1 MSTAEA
7 MPSAEELKLC
17 CASAYQRDA
26 VALILGDSYH
36 PGGLDLTRRL
46 ARSLGLRPGDRVLDV
61 ASGPGTT
68 AFLLAS
74 EFGVEVDGVDLGD
87 ITVAKAN
94 ATAASGVIVGRV
106 RFHLGDAERIPLP
119 DGSVDAVVCE
129 CAFCTFPDKQTAA
142 AEMARVLK
150 PGGRV
155 GITDVALE
163 LTRLDAEL
171 QSLAGWV
178 SCLAD
183 ARPVQQY
190 VEILAGAGLT
200 VTHTESH
207 DDALAHGRADRR
219 PVGRVPHGEAARPGR
234 RRLLPGAR
242 AHCAGGTRRSRRH
255 RRLLVAG
262 RREAVAR
269 GDRRDPCP
277 RAGARGRQRRQRR
290 AEDGGDA
297 GRRRRAAVCGRRDGR
312 WVDPVRHTCRPPASA
327 RTSCA

>member
-17 CASAYQRDA
+17 CASVYQRDA

-46 ARSLGLRPGDRVLDV
+46 ARSLELRPGDRVLDV

-74 EFGVEVDGVDLGD
+74 EFGVDVDGVDLGD
-87 ITVAKAN
+87 LTVAKAN
-94 ATAASGVIVGRV
+94 ATAASEGLGEQV

-119 DGSVDAVVCE
+119 DASVDAVACE

-155 GITDVALE
+155 GITDVALDPA
-163 LTRLDAEL
+163 RLDAEL

-183 ARPVQQY
+183 ARPVEQY
-190 VEILAGAGLT
+190 VDMLAGAGLR
-200 VTHTESH
+200 VTRQESH
-207 DDALAHGRADRR
+207 DAALARMVEQIEARLMAFRMAKVPALADVDFDLALTRTAQ
-219 PVGRVPHGEAARPGR
+219 AAKAVQEGIAGYV
-234 RRLLPGAR
+234 LLI
-242 AHCAGGTRRSRRH
+242 
-255 RRLLVAG
+255 
-262 RREAVAR
+262 
-269 GDRRDPCP
+269 
-277 RAGARGRQRRQRR
+277 
-290 AEDGGDA
+290 AEKEN
-297 GRRRRAAVCGRRDGR
+297 
-312 WVDPVRHTCRPPASA
+312 
-327 RTSCA
+327 RT